1 MIDPLLL
8 GRIVVLGAVAG
19 LRSILPLALL
29 AWLAPPVPWLSAF
42 WARWLFG
49 LAPAGELVT
58 DKLPRTPSR
67 LNPGPLFG
75 RLVLGGLVGG
85 LSVVPTQTPVW
96 LGALI
101 GAFAAAAGSF
111 GGNKLR
117 ALLGT
122 KSGKPDLWIA
132 LLEDA
137 IAIVAATWALLG
149 PLGPG

>member
-1 MIDPLLL
+1 
-8 GRIVVLGAVAG
+8 VVLGAVAG

-49 LAPAGELVT
+49 LAAAGELVS

-67 LNPGPLFG
+67 LNPGPLIG
-75 RLVLGGLVGG
+75 RLVLGGLVGS

-96 LGALI
+96 MGALI
-101 GAFAAAAGSF
+101 GALASAAGSF
-111 GGNKLR
+111 GGAKLR
-117 ALLGT
+117 AVLVRKT
-122 KSGKPDLWIA
+122 GKPDLWIA

-137 IAIVAATWALLG
+137 LAIGAATWALLG
-149 PLGPG
+149 PLGPR